1 MKDTST
7 PMPNR
12 ERFRAIC
19 LGERPG
25 DVAIM
30 DWFNR
35 YWTDTP
41 KEWVKQGA
49 PRDILKPEGFN
60 RYFQLEHI
68 HNLQEIVS
76 EHNRAD
82 LPEAEAGEGFYVT
95 PPILPVF
102 EKKVLR
108 EDARHRVEVT
118 YGGSVVEVS
127 KEFPWRMPKYLE
139 RPVKDRA
146 SWNEYRKRL
155 DPYTPERWP
164 ADWWGFVEKV
174 NSEDTPTLI
183 MVEGFFGILREW
195 TGLENLLY
203 MFYDDPALVEDMMDQ
218 VLYLDLGILQRVVRD
233 IKVDFVRIWED
244 MAYKAGPL
252 ISPDMVRK
260 FMVPRYRKLTDF
272 LHSNGIDIIHLDSD
286 GNIEELIPIWLEV
299 GINFLWPLEVA
310 AGMDAVA
317 LRKKYGKELILSGNI
332 DKRVFAR
339 GKEAIKEEVMSKV
352 PFLVETG
359 GYFPGLDHAIPPDI
373 SLEDFRYFINLLREI
388 GGMEKLPE

>member
-1 MKDTST
+1 
-7 PMPNR
+7 MPNR
-12 ERFRAIC
+12 ERFLAIC
-19 LGERPG
+19 RGERPG

-49 PRDILKPEGFN
+49 PEDILKPGGFN
-60 RYFQLEHI
+60 QYFQIEHV

-102 EKKVLR
+102 EKKVIR
-108 EDARHRVEVT
+108 EDERHRVEMT

-127 KEFPWRMPKYLE
+127 KEFPWRMPRYLE

-146 SWNEYRKRL
+146 TWNEYKKRL
-155 DPYTPERWP
+155 DPGTPERWP
-164 ADWWGFVEKV
+164 ADWQGFVQRT
-174 NSEDTPTLI
+174 NSQDTPTLL

-203 MFYDDPALVEDMMDQ
+203 MFYDDPNLVEDMMDQ
-218 VLYLDLGILQRVVRD
+218 VLYLDLGILQRAVKDLR
-233 IKVDFVRIWED
+233 IDFVRIWED

-260 FMVPRYRKLTDF
+260 FMVPRYRQLTDF
-272 LHSNGIDIIHLDSD
+272 LHRNGIDIIHLDSD
-286 GNIEELIPIWLEV
+286 GNITELIPIWLEN

-332 DKRVFAR
+332 DKRVFAQGR
-339 GKEAIKEEVMSKV
+339 EAIKKEVRSKV
-352 PFLVETG
+352 PFLLETG

-373 SLEDFRYFINLLREI
+373 SLGDFRYFINLLREI